1 MTPPQRAR
9 TVIIGGGAVGC
20 AVAYS
25 LAEAGCRDILVLEK
39 EESLATQTTSQAA
52 GLVGQVRSTVEEV
65 KLLMWSAETFE
76 RLQADSPESPAW
88 RQTGSL
94 RVAHCDER
102 IDELKNLKTVADEAG
117 QKAQLMYE
125 SYYALGH

>member
-1 MTPPQRAR
+1 MI
-9 TVIIGGGAVGC
+9 VGGGAVGC

-25 LAEAGCRDILVLEK
+25 LAEAGRKDILVLEK
-39 EESLATQTTSQAA
+39 EESLAAQTTSQAA

-65 KLLMWSAETFE
+65 KLLMWSAKTFE

-88 RQTGSL
+88 RQVGSL

-102 IDELKNLKTVADEAG
+102 IDELKNLKNVADEAG
-117 QKAQLMYE
+117 LETEFIDNDRARELWPLMTFE
-125 SYYALGH
+125 GV